1 MTGKFCINMDVMY
14 YALQGER
21 ERGRRGMRREGD
33 FGEIHLSNNV

>member
-14 YALQGER
+14 YALQGE
-21 ERGRRGMRREGD
+21 GGEGD